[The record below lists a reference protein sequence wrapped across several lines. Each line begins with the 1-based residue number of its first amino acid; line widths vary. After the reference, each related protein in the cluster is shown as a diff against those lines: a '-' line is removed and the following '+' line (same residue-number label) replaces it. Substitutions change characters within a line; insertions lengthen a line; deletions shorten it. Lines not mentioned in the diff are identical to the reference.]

1 MLRLLRSLVPARV
14 AILLASEFT
23 LTYVCYVAAVLIVVR
38 VDPAGF
44 FDDRGWLRIA
54 LVAISVTAGIYFHDL
69 YSDFRI
75 RSRVALVQRV
85 MVVAGSA
92 FLIQAVL
99 GYVRLEHL
107 MLPHWVMIAGAALRS
122 CFFPLGGFCIAV
134 CCLKSCP
141 PNASCSWEDP
151 ISCRRSRRT

>member
-1 MLRLLRSLVPARV
+1 MLRLLCTLVPARV

-23 LTYVCYVAAVLIVVR
+23 LTYACYVAAVLMVVR
-38 VDPAGF
+38 IDRDGF
-44 FDDRGWLRIA
+44 LEERGWLRIA

-85 MVVAGSA
+85 VVVAGSA

-99 GYVRLEHL
+99 GYVRL
-107 MLPHWVMIAGAALRS
+107 
-122 CFFPLGGFCIAV
+122 
-134 CCLKSCP
+134 
-141 PNASCSWEDP
+141 
-151 ISCRRSRRT
+151 